1 MIFRR
6 SQNNSSSKNASKQ
19 SGTSPSTRNTA
30 PSMRREPELSTSK
43 PAPTA
48 ITPPSHPAG
57 MAPPVSPLTM
67 AQARRNPNGP
77 SPAYTRQDQ
86 LRKLTVGRDI
96 SLNGEITTCDH
107 LVVEGTVTAT
117 IKGGQILDIMESGAF
132 SGLVDIDQADIAGR
146 FEGDLTVR
154 SRLILRPT
162 AIVTGTIRYGSLQ
175 VDNGACLE
183 GQISPLAQQAQS
195 APTQTPM
202 HASQQT
208 PMSSAQDNSSQN
220 YTSSNQSSTLQNSY
234 LSSVLDQPGFLKV
247 S

>member
-6 SQNNSSSKNASKQ
+6 SQNTPSSKTTSKQ
-19 SGTSPSTRNTA
+19 SGSPSTRNNT
-30 PSMRREPELSTSK
+30 PSVRREPELSTSK

-57 MAPPVSPLTM
+57 MAPPVSPLAM
-67 AQARRNPNGP
+67 AQARRNPNAP

-107 LVVEGTVTAT
+107 LVVEGTVSAT

-154 SRLILRPT
+154 SKLILRPT

-175 VDNGACLE
+175 VDNGARLE
-183 GQISPLAQQAQS
+183 GQISPLAEQAQS
-195 APTQTPM
+195 APIQTQNTPLG
-202 HASQQT
+202 
-208 PMSSAQDNSSQN
+208 SAQDN
-220 YTSSNQSSTLQNSY
+220 YATSTQHATSNSLQSSY